1 MACLLCMLT
10 SQLHQVD
17 VILVM
22 QLCMLTPQLHDDDVI
37 IIRVSHIGRVN
48 WYSGRVGSAHL
59 GKEDVW
65 HAWADASPERD
76 GSCDHVRCLILTPF
90 SPVASSLPP
99 LHSGMVKTQ
108 F

>member
-22 QLCMLTPQLHDDDVI
+22 QLCMLTPQLHDDDII
-37 IIRVSHIGRVN
+37 IIRVSHMGRVN

-65 HAWADASPERD
+65 HAW
-76 GSCDHVRCLILTPF
+76 GVCGHVRRLSLTPF

-99 LHSGMVKTQ
+99 LHSGMIKTQ